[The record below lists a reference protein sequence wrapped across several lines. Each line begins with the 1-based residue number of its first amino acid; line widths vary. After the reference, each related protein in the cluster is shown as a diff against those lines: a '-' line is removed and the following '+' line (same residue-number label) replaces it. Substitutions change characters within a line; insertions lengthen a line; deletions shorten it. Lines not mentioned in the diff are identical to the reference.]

1 MATGATGAMGRKY
14 ADGEVIY
21 HQGDRSDCMFVVQ
34 RGEVEMIQRK
44 GDNEFRIALLN
55 DGDLFGEMALFDEER
70 RPATVRAVG
79 EAWVY
84 TLEKGNLLR
93 RIHEDP
99 SLAFRMIQKMSGRIQ
114 DLEASLIRMASVPTD

>member
-1 MATGATGAMGRKY
+1 MY
-14 ADGEVIY
+14 
-21 HQGDRSDCMFVVQ
+21 VVQ

-44 GDNEFRIALLN
+44 GDNEFRIALLS

-84 TLEKGNLLR
+84 TLEKGSLLR

-114 DLEASLIRMASVPTD
+114 DLEASLIRMANVPTD